1 MDYGRV
7 RGSISDRSLFLGSVM
22 SRSAGIFRCGLTVNN
37 QSRQGLSG
45 ANRVAVRLDFEY
57 MKGVSPV
64 GVVGLAVFLENEKVG
79 AKPNLVKNPTPKH
92 LRTADMIA
100 LRDPG
105 VVDELGLRQNFENPV
120 CDFHQRLV
128 ENFLVRAMLV
138 AKLTVLCVIPGEFLV
153 LFHSFDLTSPIFLP
167 VIGDVEDGLHED
179 LEIDENPATEIFADV
194 GVVFIALVPIDSV
207 HIAFLSHASARSE
220 AAGRKAWHTR
230 SDIEVALWGFG
241 RHRRVY
247 G

>member
-22 SRSAGIFRCGLTVNN
+22 SRSAGIFCCGLTVNN

-100 LRDPG
+100 LRDPR
-105 VVDELGLRQNFENPV
+105 VVSEFGWRQNFENAV
-120 CDFHQRLV
+120 SNFHQWLV
-128 ENFLVRAMLV
+128 ESGFVHGSLV
-138 AKLTVLCVIPGEFLV
+138 AEPRVLCQVLNEFLV
-153 LFHSFDLTSPIFLP
+153 FFHSFDLPSPFFLP
-167 VIGDVEDGLHED
+167 AVRDVGNGLQED
-179 LEIDENPATEIFADV
+179 LEVNENPATESLRRRRAMTIS
-194 GVVFIALVPIDSV
+194 I
-207 HIAFLSHASARSE
+207 HIVEPVESAKR
-220 AAGRKAWHTR
+220 
-230 SDIEVALWGFG
+230 
-241 RHRRVY
+241 
-247 G
+247 

>member
-22 SRSAGIFRCGLTVNN
+22 SRSAGIFRCGLTVND

-45 ANRVAVRLDFEY
+45 ANRVVVWLDFEY
-57 MKGVSPV
+57 MKGISPV
-64 GVVGLAVFLENEKVG
+64 GGVGLAALVENNKVR
-79 AKPNLVKNPTPKH
+79 AKPSLAHNPTPKH
-92 LRTADMIA
+92 LCIADMIA

-105 VVDELGLRQNFENPV
+105 VVDELGLSQNFENPV

-138 AKLTVLCVIPGEFLV
+138 AKPTVLCVIPGEFLV
-153 LFHSFDLTSPIFLP
+153 LFHSFDLTSPSFLP

-179 LEIDENPATEIFADV
+179 LEIDKNPATEIFADV
-194 GVVFIALVPIDSV
+194 SVVFIALVPIDSV
-207 HIAFLSHASARSE
+207 RIAFLSHASARSE

-230 SDIEVALWGFG
+230 SDIGVAFWGFG
-241 RHRRVY
+241 RHGRVY